1 MKNFIGLAVALALA
15 GCATT
20 YGGMG
25 LTGGVKADHQADG
38 TWLVLASGN
47 GYATVEAMADFT
59 FLRAAEITKEQGANC
74 FEIVSQYAAMEDTSM
89 GSQYGTMNFKKP
101 DARLRFRIPENLQT
115 CDDNANA
122 EKLIARLAPK
132 VKNPRSY
139 KRED

>member
-1 MKNFIGLAVALALA
+1 MRNYLSLALAFALA

-25 LTGGVKADHQADG
+25 MTGGVTADHQADG

-47 GYATVEAMADFT
+47 GYTTTEAMSDFT
-59 FLRAAEITKEQGANC
+59 FLKAAEITKEQGKNC

-101 DARLRFRIPENLQT
+101 DARLRFRIPDDLQT

-122 EKLIARLAPK
+122 EKLIARLGPK
-132 VKNPRSY
+132 VKNPKSY